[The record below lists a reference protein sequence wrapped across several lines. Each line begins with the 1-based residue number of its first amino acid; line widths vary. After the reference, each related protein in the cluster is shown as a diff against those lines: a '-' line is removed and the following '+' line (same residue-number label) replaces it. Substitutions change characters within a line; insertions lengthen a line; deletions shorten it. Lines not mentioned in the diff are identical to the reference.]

1 MLARPYPP
9 DDLTSISGLPAP
21 DRFMPAPEVLDWIR
35 GAYLGEGGPLHNP
48 EHSHLADARIGV
60 LWTSAENTRQM
71 RRVLGEAEMPARSL
85 ARLGKW
91 QRARAEQ
98 QLRGWFDG
106 EVPDFLITLDALYSA
121 GCENA
126 AFCALVD
133 HELYHCAQATDRFG
147 SPRFNTL
154 TGEPI
159 WAMRGH
165 DVEEFIGVVRRFGIE
180 AAGESATELV
190 IAAARKPDV
199 APAKLA
205 QACGT
210 CLRLAA

>member
-9 DDLTSISGLPAP
+9 DDLTSISGLSAP
-21 DRFMPAPEVLDWIR
+21 DRFVPAPEVLEWIR

-106 EVPDFLITLDALYSA
+106 TVPDFLITLDAVYA
-121 GCENA
+121 ADCEDA
-126 AFCALVD
+126 AFAALVD
-133 HELYHCAQATDRFG
+133 HELTHCAQAKDEFG
-147 SPRFNTL
+147 APRFNQV
-154 TGEPI
+154 TGLPV
-159 WAMRGH
+159 WTMRGH
-165 DVEEFIGVVRRFGIE
+165 DVSEFVSVVRRFGVE
-180 AAGESATELV
+180 AAGQDAVDFVL
-190 IAAARKPDV
+190 AAAQKPEIGPVKV
-199 APAKLA
+199 AH
-205 QACGT
+205 ACGT
-210 CLRLAA
+210 CLKVAA